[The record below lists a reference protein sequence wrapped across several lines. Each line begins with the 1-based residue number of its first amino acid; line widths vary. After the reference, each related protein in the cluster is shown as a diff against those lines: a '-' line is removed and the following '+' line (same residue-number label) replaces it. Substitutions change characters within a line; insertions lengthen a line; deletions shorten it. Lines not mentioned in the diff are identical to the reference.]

1 MPVLVGSPPCTIK
14 SGTTLRNS
22 RGSLYQQEKPEKLGA
37 VVVALHAEL
46 YKVPASFG
54 AFCRPE
60 LYIDLPHSCLE
71 SHLSRCQVYENDDI
85 GNWDYGEMDTFPE
98 QGGS

>member
-1 MPVLVGSPPCTIK
+1 MLTHTKSSVWWIITPCASIGWI
-14 SGTTLRNS
+14 S
-22 RGSLYQQEKPEKLGA
+22 SLHNEVRYYPEEQEGIFYDPCIHQQEKPEKLGA

-71 SHLSRCQVYENDDI
+71 SHLSRYQH
-85 GNWDYGEMDTFPE
+85 
-98 QGGS
+98 